1 MSRDKSSRRRA
12 VVAELASLG
21 CTRRQ
26 IADAINVDY
35 VETCRLIRE
44 MGINLPYMRR
54 GPGRSQAAKSRAAKM
69 VALYKAGYTLVQIGE
84 VYGITRERVRQL
96 MTRHFGIRH
105 ADGGQ
110 SVIAAAARA
119 KRKAA
124 KDAQCMTKYGCTHAQ
139 YQGVLR
145 VGREMLAAGSSRER
159 TPRGAFIAQRRNART
174 RGIGWELTFWQWW
187 TIWQES
193 GHWEQRGRGSGYVMC
208 RKGDEGPYAVGNVFI
223 ATSIEN
229 VSTGKHKKSDL
240 PTGVHQAPSGRFTA
254 HRQINGQGLYL
265 GTFDTP
271 DMAHAAYLMAGEQQ
285 AVAA

>member
-1 MSRDKSSRRRA
+1 MSRDKHYRRRA
-12 VVAELASLG
+12 MVTELASLG
-21 CTRRQ
+21 RTRRQ

-44 MGINLPYMRR
+44 MGLDIPDARKDK
-54 GPGRSQAAKSRAAKM
+54 PRSPAAKERAAKM
-69 VALYKAGYTLVQIGE
+69 VALYKAGYTTIQIGE

-105 ADGGQ
+105 GDGGK
-110 SVIAAAARA
+110 SVIVAESRA
-119 KRKAA
+119 KRKAE
-124 KDAQCMTKYGCTHAQ
+124 KDAQCMAKFGCTHSQ

-145 VGREMLAAGSSRER
+145 VGREMIASGLSRER
-159 TPRGAFIAQRRNART
+159 TPRGAYLAQKRNAAV

-271 DMAHAAYLMAGEQQ
+271 DLAHAAYLMAGEQQ